1 MRLHCTSGR
10 RPASRRLPTHTD
22 GLRTTDADDG
32 KRVMRSRMRAIALL
46 SVALALVAIALA
58 VRLGLPDA
66 AHAGVGG

>member
-1 MRLHCTSGR
+1 
-10 RPASRRLPTHTD
+10 
-22 GLRTTDADDG
+22 
-32 KRVMRSRMRAIALL
+32 MRSRMRAIALL